1 MMESFHPKGDRA
13 MCKSFFLS
21 ICNYTKD
28 NLFLSTLLHSPRGD
42 IFFEKMMG
50 MFNKYI
56 STVPLG
62 EAMLETPEHAKYL
75 IAGSIGNTVGVL
87 HKWSTSG
94 FTLPEDEVA
103 DILTNVF
110 VTGILPYL
118 RSENKED

>member
-1 MMESFHPKGDRA
+1 M
-13 MCKSFFLS
+13 
-21 ICNYTKD
+21 
-28 NLFLSTLLHSPRGD
+28 
-42 IFFEKMMG
+42 FFEKMMG

-62 EAMLETPEHAKYL
+62 ESILETPEHAKYL

-94 FTLPEDEVA
+94 FSLAEDEVA